1 VKFETKPIRPAGS
14 GGTGP
19 GNGDMGTIIQNKPNS
34 RAEPLPLAP
43 RPASLTP
50 GGSDY
55 AKQSQTWANWSIWG
69 TGRRG
74 RTQDKCAKQTQFGP
88 RQSKG
93 QVVCRKGFM
102 VNRTGNRLRKNKAN
116 LRARPRTGVGRGVT
130 GGAVAQAYCAK
141 QSQCFDC
148 GLGADRRRDAYR
160 ATCCAEHVV
169 QTKNKPN
176 LSLGGR
182 GRYRGQSCQTNP
194 IPGRCRATGALYK
207 QTQFPGGTRPGGRA
221 RGCDCAKQTQ
231 FEDGPKEG

>member
-14 GGTGP
+14 GGTEP
-19 GNGDMGTIIQNKPNS
+19 GNGDMGTIMQNKPNS

-69 TGRRG
+69 AGRRG
-74 RTQDKCAKQTQFGP
+74 RTKGKCAKQTQLGP

-141 QSQCFDC
+141 QSQFLDC
-148 GLGADRRRDAYR
+148 GLRIGGGPAAGRLPGDLLRRACCTNKKQTQFVAWWPGPLPGAI
-160 ATCCAEHVV
+160 VP
-169 QTKNKPN
+169 NKPN
-176 LSLGGR
+176 SRAVPGNR
-182 GRYRGQSCQTNP
+182 GVVQTNP
-194 IPGRCRATGALYK
+194 IPGRNAPRGASAGVRLC
-207 QTQFPGGTRPGGRA
+207 QTNPI
-221 RGCDCAKQTQ
+221 
-231 FEDGPKEG
+231 